1 MFVATEGTGS
11 SSTNCFDKSR
21 RQYVVK
27 TPGFSVTGARTT
39 RCTWESG
46 KQAGRKEGRK
56 EFAAI
61 SARRGNESDSRK
73 RTTRRTLEV

>member
-39 RCTWESG
+39 RCTWEVG
-46 KQAGRKEGRK
+46 EQAGRKEGRK

-61 SARRGNESDSRK
+61 SARRGNESD
-73 RTTRRTLEV
+73 

>member
-39 RCTWESG
+39 RCTWEVG
-46 KQAGRKEGRK
+46 EQAGRKEGRN
-56 EFAAI
+56 
-61 SARRGNESDSRK
+61 SRRSLQEEGTRATEEEDDEEDSRS
-73 RTTRRTLEV
+73 LD